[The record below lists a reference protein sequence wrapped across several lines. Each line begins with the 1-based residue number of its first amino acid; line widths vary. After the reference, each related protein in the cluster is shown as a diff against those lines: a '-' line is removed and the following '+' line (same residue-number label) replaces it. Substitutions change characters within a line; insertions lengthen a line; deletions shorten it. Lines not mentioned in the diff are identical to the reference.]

1 MEDALKYWQDQL
13 KQYEG
18 DLDNELNIENL
29 DISLK
34 VILEKSINRCKK
46 EIKILSNG

>member
-13 KQYEG
+13 KQYES
-18 DLDNELNIENL
+18 DLNNEINIENF

-34 VILEKSINRCKK
+34 VLLEKSINKCKE